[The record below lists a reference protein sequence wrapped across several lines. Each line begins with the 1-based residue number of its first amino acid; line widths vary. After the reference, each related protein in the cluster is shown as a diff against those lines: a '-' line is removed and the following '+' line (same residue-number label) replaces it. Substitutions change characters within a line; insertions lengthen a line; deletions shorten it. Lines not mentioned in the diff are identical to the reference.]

1 MTNKPRVLIINQTA
15 EIFKLLSINYEIILD
30 KNKDADLIIINL
42 SNQKIEVLQNLRDI
56 FLQTHV
62 PILIVISIND
72 QNIVNKILD
81 FGRSDYIIWPSSSR
95 ELLFRIST
103 LLNSNKFLNKSKNI
117 FNKNEF
123 YQLMLLHSSLSNYS
137 IMMIDIDN
145 FKNIN
150 DLHGHLVG
158 DDILKELGILLKQ
171 TIRRGDIL
179 ASFGGDEFILMLP
192 IDINTSTLV
201 AERIKKEIEQE
212 TFENKFNQQLIKITI
227 SIGIA
232 DNISNSSVEKIIHT
246 ADQALYLAK
255 QNGKNKV
262 IAG

>member
-1 MTNKPRVLIINQTA
+1 MINKPKVLIINDTL
-15 EIFKLLSINYEIILD
+15 ELSKILTKNYEVILD
-30 KNKDADLIIINL
+30 KNKDTDLIIINL
-42 SNQKIEVLQNLRDI
+42 SNQKIESLQNFREI
-56 FLQTHV
+56 FLQTHI
-62 PILIVISIND
+62 PILIIISIND
-72 QNIVNKILD
+72 QDIINNILD
-81 FGRSDYIIWPSSSR
+81 YGRSDYIIWPSNSE
-95 ELLFRIST
+95 ELLFRTSA
-103 LLNSNKFLNKSKNI
+103 LLNSNKFLNKNKDI

-123 YQLMLLHSSLSNYS
+123 YQLMLLHGSLSNYS

-179 ASFGGDEFILMLP
+179 ARFGGDEFIIMLP
-192 IDINTSTLV
+192 IDINISTLV

-262 IAG
+262 IVG